1 MGSTKTPSPASACLA
16 ALAALCAAAAAAAPA
31 KDAPPPQRPFDAKA
45 LQAAIDHPVNAS
57 GRVVAKNP
65 ADGTYEAE
73 IDPRFPITG
82 REHVYGSDTFD
93 EEGMPD
99 NLR

>member
-1 MGSTKTPSPASACLA
+1 MKTPSPASACLA
-16 ALAALCAAAAAAAPA
+16 ALAALCAGAAAPA
-31 KDAPPPQRPFDAKA
+31 SAEDAPAPPPPLPFDAKA

-93 EEGMPD
+93 EDGMPD